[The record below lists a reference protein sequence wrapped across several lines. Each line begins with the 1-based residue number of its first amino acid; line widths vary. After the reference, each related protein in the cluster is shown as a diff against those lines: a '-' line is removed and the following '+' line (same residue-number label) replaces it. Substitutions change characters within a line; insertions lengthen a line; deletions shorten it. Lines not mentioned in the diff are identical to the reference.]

1 MEESDLGRAF
11 KCIEEESCM
20 DLPNY
25 RFYSSATVGLI
36 LQDWGFTSSADKS
49 PMGRYLFI
57 LEDCSVG

>member
-36 LQDWGFTSSADKS
+36 LQD
-49 PMGRYLFI
+49 
-57 LEDCSVG
+57 